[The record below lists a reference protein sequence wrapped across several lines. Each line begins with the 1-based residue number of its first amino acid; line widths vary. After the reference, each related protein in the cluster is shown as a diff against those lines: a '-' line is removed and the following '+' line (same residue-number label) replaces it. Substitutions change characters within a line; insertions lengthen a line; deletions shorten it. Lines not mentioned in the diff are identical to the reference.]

1 MTNDKTLNDEAQMI
15 HEHLAG
21 ARQTLELLHKEKR
34 SILSNIDTAQR
45 YVDEAKQAAIDYMQ
59 GNGLVSDDYFRI
71 GKSEAVIVD
80 DVDAL
85 PDDFVRI
92 KREADKAKIKALRP
106 NASWYRVEETITLTL
121 KQGE

>member
-1 MTNDKTLNDEAQMI
+1 MTMPNDEAQMI

-21 ARQTLELLHKEKR
+21 ARQTLELLQKQK
-34 SILSNIDTAQR
+34 SDILYKIATAQR
-45 YVDEAKQAAIDYMQ
+45 HVEEAKQAAIDYMQ

-106 NASWYRVEETITLTL
+106 NANWYRIEESITLTL